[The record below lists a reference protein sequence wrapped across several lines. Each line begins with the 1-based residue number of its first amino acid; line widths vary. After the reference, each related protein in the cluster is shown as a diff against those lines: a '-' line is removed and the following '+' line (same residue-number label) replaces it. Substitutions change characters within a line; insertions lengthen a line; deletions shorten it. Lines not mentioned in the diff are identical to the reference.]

1 MSDETERL
9 ARKWAERIKAAPDE
23 TYVDDVVAAAEH
35 ILATTTPPTMADV
48 EWDDEKHYLTGA
60 VDIDGYDVVMFGTR
74 EGNIRVCEVSEVNE
88 EFAPVLEKPV
98 NLTPN
103 GKRYE
108 LREVGAPE
116 QPAHPA
122 TLVTEQDYENA
133 PEGTIVNID
142 GTVAIRGVYG
152 WICTGEDAIYRTR
165 GMFDQGEG
173 DVIRWGWGK

>member
-1 MSDETERL
+1 MSNEVARL
-9 ARKWAERIKAAPDE
+9 ARQLAEHVMA
-23 TYVDDVVAAAEH
+23 VDYTSPEIVAAAEH

-48 EWDDEKHYLTGA
+48 EWDDEKHHLGGA
-60 VDIDGYDVVMFGTR
+60 IDAEGTEVVMIGTFS
-74 EGNIRVCEVSEVNE
+74 GTIRVWDVDEVNE
-88 EFAPVLEKPV
+88 RFAPVLENPGT
-98 NLTPN
+98 LTPN

-108 LREVGAPE
+108 LREIGAPE

-142 GTVAIRGVYG
+142 GTVAIRGVHG

-173 DVIRWGWGK
+173 EVIRWGWGK

>member
-1 MSDETERL
+1 MSNNTARL
-9 ARKWAERIKAAPDE
+9 AREWAQFELDNAGEFSDKGR
-23 TYVDDVVAAAEH
+23 VAAAEH
-35 ILATTTPPTMADV
+35 ILATTTPLTMADV
-48 EWDDEKHYLTGA
+48 DWDVEKHYLAGA
-60 VDIDGYDVVMFGTR
+60 TSEIDGSELVMVAPLDDLIVSAKPGGDRVSLTSPDV
-74 EGNIRVCEVSEVNE
+74 
-88 EFAPVLEKPV
+88 
-98 NLTPN
+98 LTPN

-108 LREVGAPE
+108 LVEVGAPE
-116 QPAHPA
+116 QPAHPE
-122 TLVTEQDYENA
+122 TLETQADYENA